1 MIPPAARNCSTSR
14 LLAWD
19 IGRTFTCG
27 SRARTWTKTRRWL
40 GSRSG
45 PTLQKR
51 IRGCT
56 FWDRRCPARPQ
67 LSWLALI
74 VLSLAHAFA
83 AEVIPPVPPNHFNDF
98 AGVVRAETATQLNRE
113 LAQFE
118 RDTSTQI
125 VAAIY
130 PRMQSESSVDDYTV
144 RVAQRWGVGQRDR
157 RNGAVLFV
165 FQQSRDIRIVTGYG
179 LEGAL
184 PDALAKRI
192 IEDEIAP
199 RFRAGDFDG
208 GLTAGVRAMMAAV
221 RGEYRG
227 SGRTSAETGAR
238 GRSRG
243 IGQTGITLLVM
254 LAFMILGAVRAR
266 SRRNLVY
273 GRRGRRTM
281 WGNGP
286 WIGGGGL
293 GGGGFGGGGW
303 GGGGGGGTF
312 SGGGGSFGGGGAG
325 GKW

>member
-1 MIPPAARNCSTSR
+1 MPH
-14 LLAWD
+14 
-19 IGRTFTCG
+19 
-27 SRARTWTKTRRWL
+27 RWL
-40 GSRSG
+40 IARFR
-45 PTLQKR
+45 PTLQKC
-51 IRGCT
+51 IPGSST
-56 FWDRRCPARPQ
+56 WDRGRPGRT
-67 LSWLALI
+67 LLNVSCLALI
-74 VLSLAHAFA
+74 TLAFTHAFA

-98 AGVVRAETATQLNRE
+98 AGVVRRETATQLNRE

-118 RDTSTQI
+118 RDTSNQI
-125 VAAIY
+125 VVAIY
-130 PRMQSESSVDDYTV
+130 PRMQSASSVEDYTV
-144 RVAQRWGVGQRDR
+144 RVAQQWGVGQRDR

-165 FQQSRDIRIVTGYG
+165 FQQSRDVRIVTGYG

-192 IEDEIAP
+192 IEEEIVP
-199 RFRAGDFDG
+199 RFRAGDFDA
-208 GLTAGVRAMMAAV
+208 GLAAGVRAMMSAV

-227 SGRTSAETGAR
+227 SGRTAADTGAR

-243 IGQTGITLLVM
+243 IGQSGITLLLM
-254 LAFMILGAVRAR
+254 LAFMIFGAIRAR

-281 WGNGP
+281 WGNGGP
-286 WIGGGGL
+286 WIGGGGWG

-303 GGGGGGGTF
+303 GGGGGGGSF